1 MSEAIQKQI
10 KLYLIIGLALF
21 VGTLIT
27 VWVADLKVAIMTG
40 IVIAVI
46 IASIKCFLVAG
57 YFMHLFHERKL
68 IYQILLLTAV
78 FMVVMIGLFVFAFGD
93 QQGTHHGIF
102 TVPAKHV
109 TPADAGHGTAAHE
122 PSQPAHHE

>member
-21 VGTLIT
+21 VGTVLT

-40 IVIAVI
+40 IVIAVV
-46 IASIKCFLVAG
+46 IASIKSFLVAG

-68 IYQILLLTAV
+68 IYQVLLLTAV
-78 FMVVMIGLFVFAFGD
+78 FIVVMIGLFIFAFGD
-93 QQGTHHGIF
+93 QQGAHHGIF
-102 TVPAKHV
+102 NVPVKHV
-109 TPADAGHGTAAHE
+109 TPADAGHGAAAHDA
-122 PSQPAHHE
+122 SAPAHHE